1 MKPIFKYS
9 GGKTRELKRINK
21 IISGIEFD
29 RVVEPFAGGA
39 AFAFDQEKPALVS
52 DIRSNN
58 IDVYKAVQDET
69 EFKTLLNKVEETKKV
84 TDRKELE
91 KIFYHWRDEKYQNCD
106 TLWEKAFRWIIIRQL
121 CFSGMDR
128 VNKKA
133 GKFNVPY
140 GWYPKFSTRLNIEH
154 HNLLKDWEIKECSF
168 EESIL
173 GATEDDFIFLDPP
186 YLERNSDYGS
196 DTHSFKLHEDLLELL
211 KDTKSNWLLIH
222 HNHSFYENN
231 YKKFNI
237 LTDDF
242 VYASQWKGRKQTDRK
257 VKHLYIT
264 NFDIN
269 KDENKIYTIS
279 ERCRKLYRK
288 FINCFDLD
296 SSKTP
301 LPSPM

>member
-1 MKPIFKYS
+1 MKPIFKYT
-9 GGKTRELKRINK
+9 GGKARELKRIHK

-29 RVVEPFAGGA
+29 RVVEPFVGGG

-52 DIRSNN
+52 DIRANN
-58 IDVYKAVQDET
+58 IDVYKAVQDEA
-69 EFKTLLNKVEETKKV
+69 EFTTLLNKVEETKKE

-121 CFSGMDR
+121 CYSGMDR
-128 VNKKA
+128 VNGKT

-140 GWYPKFSTRLNIEH
+140 GWYPKFATRLNIEH

-173 GATEDDFIFLDPP
+173 ESTEDDFIFLDPP

-211 KDTKSNWLLIH
+211 KNTKSKWLLIH
-222 HNHSFYENN
+222 TQHSFYEDS
-231 YKKFNI
+231 YKDFNI

-242 VYASQWKGRKQTDRK
+242 AYASQWAPRVKKSLNLKGKEGRKLAEQSDRK

-264 NFDIN
+264 N
-269 KDENKIYTIS
+269 Y
-279 ERCRKLYRK
+279 KLGQAEHR
-288 FINCFDLD
+288 
-296 SSKTP
+296 
-301 LPSPM
+301 